1 MSLRPVLPL
10 FVLLASAC
18 GSNSPSTPTCPAHCP
33 TGQVCGITGT
43 CVPLNSSGGS
53 AALTCSQADKPVG
66 ASSFL
71 PLMTPSA
78 TTVLSA
84 TSVILQQTYTVGQ
97 QVTFTV
103 PQNTAS
109 LTIVEQAT
117 QAPDGVS
124 FSFGG
129 SRLDTDN
136 VAVPRTVTS
145 LDGSIVFDDL
155 NDGGFPAPPNSPD
168 YFTTHSAFFFSDSPA
183 TGTLTIPNTS
193 DALAIVNGTGLPSG
207 SWSMVVSD

>member
-10 FVLLASAC
+10 LLLIVASAC
-18 GSNSPSTPTCPAHCP
+18 GSDSPATPTCPARCP
-33 TGQVCGITGT
+33 TGQVCGSAGT
-43 CVPLNSSGGS
+43 CVAANSTGGS
-53 AALTCSQADKPVG
+53 SIPLTCPQTDKPVG
-66 ASSFL
+66 TSSFGAFTAGPGTTL
-71 PLMTPSA
+71 A
-78 TTVLSA
+78 TTS
-84 TSVILQQTYTVGQ
+84 IIHQQTYTVGQ
-97 QVTFTV
+97 TATFTV
-103 PQNTAS
+103 PPNTAS

-117 QAPDGVS
+117 QAPDVVS

-193 DALAIVNGTGLPSG
+193 AGLAIANGGTGLPA
-207 SWSMVVSD
+207 